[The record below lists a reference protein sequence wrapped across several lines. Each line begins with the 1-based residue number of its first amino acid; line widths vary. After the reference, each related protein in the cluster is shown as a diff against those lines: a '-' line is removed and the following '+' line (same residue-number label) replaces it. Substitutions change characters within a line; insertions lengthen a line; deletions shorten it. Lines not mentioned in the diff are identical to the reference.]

1 MAKSKYVMQYCSY
14 CHQETKMEIVGRME
28 TGVGQSDTLR
38 TWYRCL
44 RCKHSALL
52 TRVEPVSKRNGSA
65 LLDRDNCIEYRA
77 DKSYVIGQTIYHT
90 EWDDVGLVTSKQ
102 KISSGV
108 AAITVAFEKL
118 GERRLI
124 ENTPIE

>member
-14 CHQETKMEIVGRME
+14 CHQETKMEIEGRME
-28 TGVGQSDTLR
+28 TGEGQSDGSR

-52 TRVEPVSKRNGSA
+52 VRAEPSGKRSGSA
-65 LLDRDNCIEYRA
+65 LLDRENCIEYRA
-77 DKSYVIGQTIYHT
+77 EKSYVIGQTIYHT
-90 EWDDVGLVTSKQ
+90 EWDDMGLVTSKL

-108 AAITVAFEKL
+108 QAITVDFEKL

-124 ENTPIE
+124 ENTSME

>member
-28 TGVGQSDTLR
+28 TSEGQSDGSR

-52 TRVEPVSKRNGSA
+52 ERVEPSSKRNGSQS
-65 LLDRDNCIEYRA
+65 LDRTNCIEYRA

-108 AAITVAFEKL
+108 QAITVSFEKV
-118 GERRLI
+118 GERRLV